1 MAETEGLKITA
12 HGEREIVMT
21 RVFNAPRRL
30 VFEAFTRPELLKR
43 WLGVFGGWSLAV
55 CEIDLRAGGR
65 YRWVWRNVDGSEMGV
80 RGVYREVVPDERIV
94 TTERFDQPWYP
105 GEAVGAVEFTE
116 EGGKTTLRQTLF
128 YESREA
134 RDGVLK
140 SPMEHGLE
148 AGYKMLDGVL
158 SSLAQAG

>member
-1 MAETEGLKITA
+1 MAGAGNLKITA
-12 HGEREIVMT
+12 RGEREIVMT
-21 RVFNAPRRL
+21 RVFDAPRRL

-80 RGVYREVVPDERIV
+80 SGVYREVVPGERIV

-105 GEAVGAVEFTE
+105 GEAVGTVVLTE
-116 EGGKTTLRQTLF
+116 EAGKTTLTQTLL

-140 SPMEHGLE
+140 SPMEYG
-148 AGYKMLDGVL
+148 
-158 SSLAQAG
+158 LAQGYNVLDQVLAENR

>member
-1 MAETEGLKITA
+1 MADTESLKVTA
-12 HGEREIVMT
+12 GGEREIVMT
-21 RVFNAPRRL
+21 RLFNAPRRL

-55 CEIDLRAGGR
+55 CEIDLRVGGR
-65 YRWVWRNVDGSEMGV
+65 YRWIWRNVDGSEMGV
-80 RGVYREVVPDERIV
+80 SGMYREVVQDERIV

-105 GEAVGAVEFTE
+105 GEAVGTVEFTE
-116 EGGKTTLRQTLF
+116 EGGKTTLTQTLL

-148 AGYKMLDGVL
+148 AGYKTLNRLL
-158 SSLAQAG
+158 SSLTG

>member
-1 MAETEGLKITA
+1 MADTGSLKVTA
-12 HGEREIVMT
+12 RGEREIVMM

-55 CEIDLRAGGR
+55 CEIDLRVGGR
-65 YRWVWRNVDGSEMGV
+65 YRWIWRNVDGSEMGV
-80 RGVYREVVPDERIV
+80 SGMYREVVQDERIV

-105 GEAVGAVEFTE
+105 GEAVGTVEFTE
-116 EGGKTTLRQTLF
+116 EGGKTTLTQTLL

-148 AGYKMLDGVL
+148 AGYKALDGVL
-158 SSLAQAG
+158 SSLTG